1 MVKKRLY
8 IFYFL
13 MFLFIS
19 GFSDGN
25 EGRKDKSSGKTDDI
39 LRKADLIIRKTE
51 VMARKADNKT
61 SKTVPGNLKP
71 STKSSKPKTYSRKPG
86 SASTVS
92 SRHRTFPSLLIMDFG
107 GKASGKLVRF
117 MLAHNKDLDSGY
129 VSRLIRTYIA
139 ECRREGVNHDVAVCQ
154 MCLETGFL
162 RFNGSVSRYQNNF
175 CGLGAVNSWSEG
187 DRFISVDEGVR
198 AHIQHLKAYASLDP
212 VKSPV
217 VDKRFENVKR
227 GSVVTIHDLTGKWAA
242 DLNYGDKIGNLLNIL
257 YSK

>member
-8 IFYFL
+8 FFYFFI
-13 MFLFIS
+13 FLCIS
-19 GFSDGN
+19 GYSEGN
-25 EGRKDKSSGKTDDI
+25 EGVKDKSSKKTEDI
-39 LRKADLIIRKTE
+39 LRKADVIIRKAE
-51 VMARKADNKT
+51 VMSRKVDNKT
-61 SKTVPGNLKP
+61 AKTGTGNLKSASKTV
-71 STKSSKPKTYSRKPG
+71 KPKTTSRRPG
-86 SASTVS
+86 SVPPGS
-92 SRHRTFPSLLIMDFG
+92 SRHRTSPSFLIMDFG
-107 GKASGKLVRF
+107 GKASDKIVRF
-117 MLAHNKDLDSGY
+117 MLAHNQDLDSGY
-129 VSRLIRTYIA
+129 VSRLIRTYIV

-187 DRFISVDEGVR
+187 DRFISVNEGVR

-217 VDKRFENVKR
+217 VDKRFEHVKR